1 MKPRISNYKT
11 AALTRVEVLVVI
23 SIIAVLFLIFLR
35 KTQLEIRADRL
46 YSANITCINN
56 LHEIGVAYRDWEGNH
71 GDKFPMET
79 SVTNGGTMELANG
92 RNAWINFSA
101 MSKELSTPKILI
113 CPADADK
120 IAADNFTNDFDNSKI
135 SYFVGLNAVENYP
148 QTLLS
153 GDDNFAIG
161 GVPVKS
167 GLLEIST
174 NMPIDW
180 TAARHRLNGRIL
192 FSDGSIL
199 RSTPRYDRLPDLIRQ
214 TGLATNRLAIP

>member
-1 MKPRISNYKT
+1 MKPRVSNHKT
-11 AALTRVEVLVVI
+11 GALTRVEVLVII
-23 SIIAVLFLIFLR
+23 SIVAVLILIFLK
-35 KTQLEIRADRL
+35 KTESEVRAGRL

-56 LHEIGVAYRDWEGNH
+56 LKQIGLAFRVWEGNH

-92 RNAWINFSA
+92 ENAWINFSV
-101 MSKELSTPKILI
+101 MSRELNTPKVLI
-113 CPADADK
+113 CPADAGK
-120 IAADNFTNDFDNSKI
+120 IAAANFTNGFDNGKI

-161 GVPVKS
+161 GVSIKT

-192 FSDGSIL
+192 FSDGSVL
-199 RSTPRYDRLPDLIRQ
+199 NSYPNHDRLPDLICQ